1 MSSSTNS
8 ISISNSNDNN
18 NNNNNNNIFNEIFK
32 RLSNLTD
39 QEEIELVLKSL
50 METKAATVS
59 LNSQTT
65 NRSDSQNSR
74 VTKASGDTNQLFA
87 SSVLGM
93 ALTNSNGNN
102 EVANQESTTSLSA
115 LNQFPL
121 LDERPVSDALSKV
134 AQNIG
139 KYFKQCFYSTLIL
152 SQDGLQ

>member
-8 ISISNSNDNN
+8 ISVSNSTSNC
-18 NNNNNNNIFNEIFK
+18 NNNNNNIFNEIFK

-50 METKAATVS
+50 METKAATAS
-59 LNSQTT
+59 LHSQTT

-74 VTKASGDTNQLFA
+74 ATKASGDTNQLFA

-102 EVANQESTTSLSA
+102 EATTHESTTSSSA
-115 LNQFPL
+115 LNRCPML
-121 LDERPVSDALSKV
+121 NERPVSDALSKV
-134 AQNIG
+134 KQKIG
-139 KYFKQCFYSTLIL
+139 EYF
-152 SQDGLQ
+152 